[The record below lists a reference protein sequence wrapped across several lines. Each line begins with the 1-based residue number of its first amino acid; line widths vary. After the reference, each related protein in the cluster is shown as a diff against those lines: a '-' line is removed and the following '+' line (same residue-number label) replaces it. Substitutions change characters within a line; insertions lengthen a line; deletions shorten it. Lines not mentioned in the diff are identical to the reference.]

1 MAAPGACWF
10 IPPQRLEI
18 KMEILKVENLT
29 MKFGNLAA
37 LDNVSLAVKEG
48 EIVGLIGPNGAGKTT
63 FFNCLTGYLQP
74 QRGSIFFE
82 EKEIT
87 GLRPNEI
94 CRLGL
99 ARTFQVVQ
107 VFKEMTTWENVL
119 VGAFCRTADIC
130 QAYAQTIEVLKLT
143 ELEDKKD
150 QVVGNLTIADQKRL
164 EISKALATKP
174 RLLMLDEAMAGLN
187 ATETKEAI
195 ELIKKIRAQGIT
207 LVIVEHVMEVI
218 MSISDRVIVFDS
230 GRKIAED
237 VPEKIVQNPRVI
249 EAYLGVSF
257 HAES

>member
-1 MAAPGACWF
+1 
-10 IPPQRLEI
+10 
-18 KMEILKVENLT
+18 MEILKVENLT

-37 LDNVSLAVKEG
+37 VDNVSMAVKEG

-74 QRGSIFFE
+74 QKGSIFFK

-119 VGAFCRTADIC
+119 VGAFCRTGDV
-130 QAYAQTIEVLKLT
+130 QKAYKQTIEVLKFT
-143 ELEDKKD
+143 GLEDKKD
-150 QVVGNLTIADQKRL
+150 QLVGNLTIADQKRL

-174 RLLMLDEAMAGLN
+174 KLLMLDEAMAGLN

-249 EAYLGVSF
+249 EAYLGVTF
-257 HAES
+257 HAGS

>member
-1 MAAPGACWF
+1 
-10 IPPQRLEI
+10 
-18 KMEILKVENLT
+18 MEILKVENVT
-29 MKFGNLAA
+29 MKFGSLAA
-37 LDNVSLAVKEG
+37 VNNVSMAVKEG

-63 FFNCLTGYLQP
+63 FFNCLTGYLHP
-74 QRGSIFFE
+74 QRGSIFFRG
-82 EKEIT
+82 KEIT
-87 GLRPNEI
+87 GLRPNAI

-119 VGAFCRTADIC
+119 VGAFCRTTDVH
-130 QAYAQTIEVLKLT
+130 QAYAQTLEVLKFT
-143 ELEDKKD
+143 GLEEKKD
-150 QVVGNLTIADQKRL
+150 YLVRNLTIADQKRL

-174 RLLMLDEAMAGLN
+174 KLLMLDEAMAGLN

-237 VPEKIVQNPRVI
+237 VPEKIVRNPLVI

-257 HAES
+257 HAGS